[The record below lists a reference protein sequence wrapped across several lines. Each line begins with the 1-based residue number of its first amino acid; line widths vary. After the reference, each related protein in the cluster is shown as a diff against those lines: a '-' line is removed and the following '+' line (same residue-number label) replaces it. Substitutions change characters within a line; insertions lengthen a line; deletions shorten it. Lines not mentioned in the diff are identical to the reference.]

1 MFEGLENA
9 HALAEAGALAY
20 HMKLP
25 RPRVDLVY
33 FNAGAGHRSATLA
46 LEAVI
51 KQQGRPWDVRLVNL
65 TEVLSPT
72 DVFKKMT
79 GHGLED
85 IYNAILKRGWTLGTK
100 EVLPLM
106 HGVIRLYHSQTVE
119 LIEKFWRT
127 DTPDLFVSLIPN
139 FNRAMLE
146 ALRRITPRTPLVTII
161 TDMADYPPHFWLE
174 PQEQHVVCGTQ
185 KAVEQARAMGYT
197 EDRIHAVSG
206 MILRPTFYDLPQW
219 DRAAELTKLGL
230 EPGRKTGLA
239 LFGGQGAPV
248 MVDLVNRLQTTSKPV
263 QLILM
268 CGHNEGLAA
277 KLRKMETRIPVH
289 VEGFTT
295 EVPKFMAI
303 SDFMMGKPGPGS
315 ISEAMAMKLPVIVE
329 RNAWTMPQERYNA
342 DWLLERGAGVVL
354 KNFREIGPAVERL
367 LEPGVLE
374 KMRANAGA
382 VNNRAV
388 FEITDILERLVL
400 E

>member
-1 MFEGLENA
+1 
-9 HALAEAGALAY
+9 
-20 HMKLP
+20 
-25 RPRVDLVY
+25 
-33 FNAGAGHRSATLA
+33 
-46 LEAVI
+46 
-51 KQQGRPWDVRLVNL
+51 
-65 TEVLSPT
+65 
-72 DVFKKMT
+72 
-79 GHGLED
+79 
-85 IYNAILKRGWTLGTK
+85 
-100 EVLPLM
+100 
-106 HGVIRLYHSQTVE
+106 
-119 LIEKFWRT
+119 
-127 DTPDLFVSLIPN
+127 
-139 FNRAMLE
+139 
-146 ALRRITPRTPLVTII
+146 
-161 TDMADYPPHFWLE
+161 
-174 PQEQHVVCGTQ
+174 
-185 KAVEQARAMGYT
+185 
-197 EDRIHAVSG
+197 
-206 MILRPTFYDLPQW
+206 
-219 DRAAELTKLGL
+219 
-230 EPGRKTGLA
+230 GRKTGLA